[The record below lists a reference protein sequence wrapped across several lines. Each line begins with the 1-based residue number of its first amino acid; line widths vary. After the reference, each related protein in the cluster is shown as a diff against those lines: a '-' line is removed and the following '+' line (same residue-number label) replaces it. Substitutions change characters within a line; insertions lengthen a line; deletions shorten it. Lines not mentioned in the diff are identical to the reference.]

1 MQMTQSQE
9 KRRGLS
15 DRQLNRL
22 IAGVVVA
29 LVIIVPLIGIIYF
42 FDRSADPGP
51 SMAQRAV
58 TSAEEAVRKEP
69 NNVGA
74 RMALAT
80 SYVAGQRYQDAVA
93 QYSEVLKV
101 VPDHHGALLGRGN
114 AYLMLKDDASAS
126 KDFEQLVNV
135 AKGGEQA
142 IADPQLE
149 EAYYRL
155 GDIAL
160 RAGRYDKAI
169 TDLNAALAISRTD
182 ADAMNLLG
190 AALVKTG
197 KAKEAIPVLQRAISF
212 VPVGWCDPYQTLATA
227 YTALGDVD
235 GTAYANGMV
244 AFCGGDLETAKQALT
259 PLTGGALA
267 IEALLGLGQIAEQQG
282 DVAAATDAYTQVLA
296 KDPQN
301 ANAIFGLQRLGTAS
315 GDPHGS
321 AVPAAAS
328 SAPVASPST
337 GVNP

>member
-1 MQMTQSQE
+1 MQMAQTQK

-15 DRQLNRL
+15 DRTLNRL
-22 IAGVVVA
+22 IVGVIVA
-29 LVIIVPLIGIIYF
+29 LVIVVPLIGIIYF
-42 FDRSADPGP
+42 FDRNVDPGP
-51 SMAQRAV
+51 SMAQRSV

-80 SYVAGQRYQDAVA
+80 SYVAAQRYQDAVT
-93 QYSEVLKV
+93 QYSEVLKAA
-101 VPDHHGALLGRGN
+101 PDHHGALLGRGN
-114 AYLMLKDDASAS
+114 AYLLLADDASAT
-126 KDFEQLVNV
+126 KDFQRLVDV
-135 AKGGEQA
+135 AKSGEQA

-160 RAGRYDKAI
+160 REGRADEAI
-169 TDLNAALAISRTD
+169 TELNAALAIDRTD

-190 AALVKTG
+190 SAFVKAG
-197 KAKEAIPVLQRAISF
+197 RPKDAVPVLLRAVSF
-212 VPVGWCDPYQTLATA
+212 VPVGWCDPYQTLAAA
-227 YTALGDVD
+227 YTALSDAD

-244 AFCGGDLETAKQALT
+244 AFCSGDLETAQKALA
-259 PLTGGALA
+259 PLTGGTMA

-282 DVAAATDAYTQVLA
+282 DVAAATDAYTRILA

-301 ANAIFGLQRLGTAS
+301 SNAIFGMQRLGTAS
-315 GDPHGS
+315 SDPHGS
-321 AVPAAAS
+321 AVPAATS
-328 SAPVASPST
+328 VPTASPSA